1 MEDTQHIKRV
11 DARDKV
17 TGAPIY
23 ASDRNLPNMLH
34 AALAVSTIVK
44 GRILEL
50 DVSAAETLQGVELVL
65 THRTISAGGEPGFLM
80 GGGYGFQSF
89 QPMVSDTIAYRGQPI
104 AMVVAQTYEIAAH
117 AASLIGARYEA
128 VPFSSSIDSSGVEAI
143 SQANT
148 PLQRMFPDTVA
159 GDAVAAFTTAVT
171 TVDASFHSQ
180 AQHANPIE
188 LIATVAEWNG
198 DQLTI
203 YEGTQN
209 SSAIKFGVAAQL
221 GISPDQVTVISPTVG
236 GGFGQKNSLQAQT
249 ALAARAAQVTGR
261 PVKLV
266 VPRSQLFL
274 GASFRAESR
283 HRLRLGA
290 DANGQL
296 TSALYDVDAQTSR
309 HDFFPA
315 DYTGPASRLYDI
327 PNFIGHQRLI
337 RTDTQTPGYMRAPFE
352 HLSSFAMESAIDEMA
367 ERLGRD
373 PVEYRL
379 SHDTQTDV
387 VTGLPLSSRHLAQC
401 LREGAER
408 FGWARRDPRPG
419 SMRDEEGNA
428 VGWGVAVGCYK
439 AATAV
444 AIARLRV
451 RQDGT
456 AEISVGV
463 HEMGQGIRTALIGT
477 VAQKLGL
484 SPDAVFA
491 VIGDTRGAPQHTTAG
506 SWGTATAIPPAELA
520 CDRLLAELNVEPGSQ
535 IFEALRGRGLT
546 EYSVEVEH
554 RGSGQPDAAME
565 RLRNGLPAAIGPVY
579 DRFVSLSYIAQFV
592 EVKVEPTTRR
602 IRVPRV
608 VSVVDCGRVV
618 NAVTAESQVRGG
630 VIWGMSA
637 ALREG
642 SEIDP
647 RYGGFLNTDIAEY
660 VIPVNAD
667 VSDIDVHMLNVPDTV
682 VNVSGVKGLGEVVMT
697 GMAGAIS
704 NAVYHATGR
713 RLRDLPIRLEHLL

>member
-1 MEDTQHIKRV
+1 MENTQHIKRV

-34 AALAVSTIVK
+34 AALAVSTIVR

-50 DVSAAETLQGVELVL
+50 DVSAAETLDGVELVM
-65 THRTISAGGEPGFLM
+65 THRSISSGGEPGFLM
-80 GGGYGFQSF
+80 GGGYGFQSL
-89 QPMVSDTIAYRGQPI
+89 QPMLSDTISYRGQPI
-104 AMVVAQTYEIAAH
+104 ALVVARTYEIAAH
-117 AASLIGARYEA
+117 ATSLIKTRYEEA
-128 VPFSSSIDSSGVEAI
+128 KFSPSIDSEGVEAV
-143 SQANT
+143 SQAQT

-159 GDAVAAFTTAVT
+159 GDALTAFDTAVT
-171 TVDASFHSQ
+171 KVDASFYSH

-188 LIATVAEWNG
+188 LIATVVEWSG
-198 DQLTI
+198 DHLTI

-209 SSAIKFGVAAQL
+209 SSSIKFGVAAQL
-221 GISPDQVTVISPTVG
+221 GLSPDQITVISPTVG

-249 ALAARAAQVTGR
+249 ALAARAARVTGR

-274 GASFRAESR
+274 SASFRAESR
-283 HRLRLGA
+283 HRLRLGS
-290 DANGQL
+290 DANGQMI
-296 TSALYDVDAQTSR
+296 AAIYDVDAQTSR
-309 HDFFPA
+309 HDLFPA
-315 DYTGPASRLYDI
+315 DYTGPASRLYGI
-327 PNFIGHQRLI
+327 PNFLGHQRLL

-352 HLSSFAMESAIDEMA
+352 HLSSFVMESAVDEMA
-367 ERLGRD
+367 EKLGRD

-419 SMRDEEGNA
+419 AMRDANGNA
-428 VGWGVAVGCYK
+428 IGWGVAVGCYK

-451 RQDGT
+451 SDNGT

-484 SPDAVFA
+484 SPEAVTA

-520 CDRLLAELNVEPGSQ
+520 CDRLLAELETGSGTE
-535 IFEALRGRGLT
+535 IFDALRRRGLA
-546 EYSVEVEH
+546 EYSVEVQN
-554 RGSGQPDAAME
+554 RGSGQPEAAMQ
-565 RLRNGLPAAIGPVY
+565 RLLNGLPAAIGPVY
-579 DRFVSLSYIAQFV
+579 DRFVSCSYIAQFV
-592 EVKVEPTTRR
+592 EVTVEPTTRR

-608 VSVVDCGRVV
+608 VSVVDCGRIV
-618 NAVTAESQVRGG
+618 NSVTAESQVRGG
-630 VIWGMSA
+630 VIWGIGA

-642 SEIDP
+642 SEVDW

-667 VSDIDVHMLNVPDTV
+667 IVDIDVHMLDIPDPII
-682 VNVSGVKGLGEVVMT
+682 NGSGVKGLGEVVMT

-704 NAVYHATGR
+704 NAIYHATGR
-713 RLRDLPIRLEHLL
+713 RLRELPIRIEHLL

>member
-1 MEDTQHIKRV
+1 
-11 DARDKV
+11 
-17 TGAPIY
+17 
-23 ASDRNLPNMLH
+23 
-34 AALAVSTIVK
+34 
-44 GRILEL
+44 
-50 DVSAAETLQGVELVL
+50 
-65 THRTISAGGEPGFLM
+65 
-80 GGGYGFQSF
+80 
-89 QPMVSDTIAYRGQPI
+89 
-104 AMVVAQTYEIAAH
+104 
-117 AASLIGARYEA
+117 
-128 VPFSSSIDSSGVEAI
+128 
-143 SQANT
+143 
-148 PLQRMFPDTVA
+148 
-159 GDAVAAFTTAVT
+159 
-171 TVDASFHSQ
+171 
-180 AQHANPIE
+180 
-188 LIATVAEWNG
+188 
-198 DQLTI
+198 
-203 YEGTQN
+203 
-209 SSAIKFGVAAQL
+209 
-221 GISPDQVTVISPTVG
+221 
-236 GGFGQKNSLQAQT
+236 
-249 ALAARAAQVTGR
+249 
-261 PVKLV
+261 
-266 VPRSQLFL
+266 
-274 GASFRAESR
+274 
-283 HRLRLGA
+283 
-290 DANGQL
+290 
-296 TSALYDVDAQTSR
+296 
-309 HDFFPA
+309 
-315 DYTGPASRLYDI
+315 
-327 PNFIGHQRLI
+327 
-337 RTDTQTPGYMRAPFE
+337 
-352 HLSSFAMESAIDEMA
+352 
-367 ERLGRD
+367 
-373 PVEYRL
+373 
-379 SHDTQTDV
+379 
-387 VTGLPLSSRHLAQC
+387 
-401 LREGAER
+401 
-408 FGWARRDPRPG
+408 
-419 SMRDEEGNA
+419 MRDEEGNA

-451 RQDGT
+451 HVDGT

-535 IFEALRGRGLT
+535 IFEALKGRGLT
-546 EYSVEVEH
+546 DYSVEVEH

-592 EVKVEPTTRR
+592 EVKVEPSTRR

-667 VSDIDVHMLNVPDTV
+667 VFNIDVHMLNVPDTV

-713 RLRDLPIRLEHLL
+713 RLRDLPIKLEHLL